1 MSSTMASHSFLSDEA
16 TYSFYNEF
24 LDESQFTAEEGEEEE
39 RKLSWRLDPMESHSD
54 WTIVVQHQGTE
65 TRDTY
70 HTHKNILAVGPCKS
84 DYFASLFRSTHLA
97 ESQDNTSH
105 IVLEEPAANAM
116 PIMLDFI
123 YDIPRHKLDICTSHV
138 VALRY
143 LSKYFGIRIL
153 YRKVMEFHKKD
164 MTLDNIS
171 TYIQDAAVFHD
182 ESILKLA
189 ATKCLDNLQQLADE
203 RLLEQMDPSFFLR
216 ILSNPEVDTC
226 SVSCQMSTLLVK
238 YCQIHKDE
246 LTKELFEALTDRKYI
261 PQIDREAAVA
271 LLELEVAICGVESKE
286 SGPSSSC
293 LQKRCI
299 KVLALHWKD
308 FAQHD
313 KMPSSTLQ
321 KLPSTVLVELME
333 KTILVAKQNHCD
345 LERSKLTDSMS
356 LEEHVEELKRKKAEM
371 EVTHKLELQHCR
383 QEGCEKANHLRSL
396 LAEKDR
402 QLLEYR
408 REWDKMIRVPPNY
421 KGFSDTRQSTFH
433 HQAANEPFDSASN
446 RMGRFGRIRPT
457 AMPRIG
463 ESSEDGFL
471 VLDTN
476 GGIPH
481 KRWPVFYYKASNH
494 D

>member
-1 MSSTMASHSFLSDEA
+1 MTSNSFLSDEA
-16 TYSFYNEF
+16 THSFDNEF
-24 LDESQFTAEEGEEEE
+24 LDDTPFSPEEEE
-39 RKLSWRLDPMESHSD
+39 HKLSWRLDPVESHSD
-54 WTIVVQHQGTE
+54 WTIVIQHQGTE

-105 IVLEEPAANAM
+105 IILEEAAAHAM

-123 YDIPRHKLDICTSHV
+123 YDIPRHKLDISTRHV

-153 YRKVMEFHKKD
+153 YRKVMEFHKND

-203 RLLEQMDPSFFLR
+203 TLLQQMNPSFFLR

-226 SVSCQMSTLLVK
+226 SVSCQMSTLLVE
-238 YCQIHKDE
+238 YCQIHKEE
-246 LTKELFEALTDRKYI
+246 LTRELFEALTDRKYI

-271 LLELEVAICGVESKE
+271 LLELEVAICGGESE
-286 SGPSSSC
+286 ETTSPSSSC

-308 FAQHD
+308 FAEHD
-313 KMPSSTLQ
+313 NMPSSTLQ
-321 KLPSTVLVELME
+321 KLPSAVLVELME

-356 LEEHVEELKRKKAEM
+356 LEEQVEELKRKRAEM
-371 EVTHKLELQHCR
+371 EVAHQLELQQCR
-383 QEGCEKANHLRSL
+383 QEGREKANHLRSL

-402 QLLEYR
+402 QILEYR
-408 REWDKMIRVPPNY
+408 REWDKMVRVPPDY

-433 HQAANEPFDSASN
+433 HDAANEPFDSASN
-446 RMGRFGRIRPT
+446 RAISRFGRIRPT

-471 VLDTN
+471 VLDTS

-481 KRWPVFYYKASNH
+481 KRWPVFYYKASDH